1 MSKRRL
7 QKRTQSLAWDDLRC
21 VLAIARSGSLS
32 GAARALGVG
41 HSTVFRRLNA
51 IERRLGA
58 TLFDRT
64 REGYTVTA
72 NGELAIAAA
81 SAMEIEALAV
91 ERRMLGAAGRIGG
104 VVRLATSE
112 LLAGFLLP
120 AVLNDFLALHP
131 QIEIEIDVSSRAVD
145 LTRREA
151 DLALRAS
158 NAPAEDLIGRQVGEL
173 RYAVYGQRGQQPV
186 SSVAA
191 LAELP
196 WLGFDQSLAYL
207 AIARWRDTHL
217 ASARTRVRFNS
228 LAPMLHAAGEG
239 LGVAILPIFAADRL
253 AALSRLTPV
262 LDEPRMKLWVLSHG
276 DTRDNARVRALAQ
289 HLARQLP
296 RVLAARQK
304 QDASRA

>member
-7 QKRTQSLAWDDLRC
+7 QKRTRSLAWDDLRC
-21 VLAIARSGSLS
+21 VLAIARTGSLS

-51 IERRLGA
+51 IERRLGV

-72 NGELAIAAA
+72 SGELAVSAA
-81 SAMEIEALAV
+81 SAMEIEAIAV

-120 AVLNDFLALHP
+120 TVLNDFLALHP
-131 QIEIEIDVSSRAVD
+131 QIEVEIDVSSRAVD

-158 NAPAEDLIGRQVGEL
+158 NAPADDLIGRQVGEL
-173 RYAVYGQRGQQPV
+173 RYAVYGARGQRPV
-186 SSVAA
+186 SSIGMLSE
-191 LAELP
+191 LA
-196 WLGFDQSLAYL
+196 WLGVDQSLSHL

-217 ASARTRVRFNS
+217 ANARTRVRFNS
-228 LAPMLHAAGEG
+228 LAPMVHAVGEG
-239 LGVAILPIFAADRL
+239 LGVAILPTFAADRVDTIT
-253 AALSRLTPV
+253 RLTTV
-262 LDEPRMKLWVLSHG
+262 LDQPRMKLWVLSHG
-276 DTRDNARVRALAQ
+276 DSRDNARVRALAQ
-289 HLARQLP
+289 HLARHLP
-296 RVLAARQK
+296 RTLAARQR
-304 QDASRA
+304 D

>member
-7 QKRTQSLAWDDLRC
+7 QKRTRSLAWDDLRC
-21 VLAIARSGSLS
+21 VLAIARTGSLS

-51 IERRLGA
+51 IERRLGV

-64 REGYTVTA
+64 REGYSVTA
-72 NGELAIAAA
+72 NGELAVAAA

-91 ERRMLGAAGRIGG
+91 ERRMLGIAGHISG

-112 LLAGFLLP
+112 LFGGFLLP
-120 AVLNDFLALHP
+120 AVLKDFLALHP
-131 QIEIEIDVSSRAVD
+131 QIEVEIDVSSRSVD

-158 NAPAEDLIGRQVGEL
+158 NAPPDDLIGRQVGEL
-173 RYAVYGQRGQQPV
+173 RYAVYGARGQSPA
-186 SSVAA
+186 SSIAA
-191 LAELP
+191 LADLA
-196 WLGFDQSLAYL
+196 WLGFDQSLAHL
-207 AIARWRDTHL
+207 EIARWRDKHL
-217 ASARTRVRFNS
+217 ANARARVRFNS
-228 LAPMLHAAGEG
+228 LAPMLHAVGEG
-239 LGVAILPIFAADRL
+239 LGIAILPIFAANRL
-253 AALSRLTPV
+253 EALSRLTPI

-289 HLARQLP
+289 HLARHLP

-304 QDASRA
+304 DVL

>member
-7 QKRTQSLAWDDLRC
+7 QKRTRSLAWDDLRC
-21 VLAIARSGSLS
+21 VLAIARTGSLS

-51 IERRLGA
+51 IERRLGV

-64 REGYTVTA
+64 REGYCVTA
-72 NGELAIAAA
+72 SGELAVAAA

-91 ERRMLGAAGRIGG
+91 ERRMLDSAGSISG

-112 LLAGFLLP
+112 LFAGFLLP
-120 AVLNDFLALHP
+120 AVLRDFLAQHP
-131 QIEIEIDVSSRAVD
+131 QIEVEIDVSSRAVD

-151 DLALRAS
+151 DLAIRAS
-158 NAPAEDLIGRQVGEL
+158 NTPPDELIGRQLGEL
-173 RYAVYGQRGQQPV
+173 RYAVYGARGTPRV
-186 SSVAA
+186 SSIAS
-191 LAELP
+191 LNEHQ
-196 WLGFDQSLAYL
+196 WLGLDQSLAHL
-207 AIARWRDTHL
+207 AIARWRDTRVPH
-217 ASARTRVRFNS
+217 ASTRVRFNS
-228 LAPMLHAAGEG
+228 LAPLLHAVGEG

-253 AALSRLTPV
+253 DALSRLTSV

-289 HLARQLP
+289 HLGRHLP
-296 RVLAARQK
+296 RVLTARQK
-304 QDASRA
+304 DGQ